1 MHLYTTYA
9 QIVHNNGSMQKTER
23 QELLLK
29 LISAE
34 RIASQAELARRLRSR
49 SFNVT
54 QASISRD
61 LDELGVIKTSGVY
74 TLPQKPSGAAVFG
87 LRSLETSGDSLIVAK
102 CDSGLASAAAVKI
115 DAARVAE
122 IVGTIAGDDTIFVA
136 VKDTKSQRAAMKK
149 IWEIFDRL
157 G

>member
-1 MHLYTTYA
+1 
-9 QIVHNNGSMQKTER
+9 MQKSRR

-49 SFNVT
+49 NFDVT

-61 LDELGVIKTSGVY
+61 LDELGVIKSAGVY
-74 TLPQKPSGAAVFG
+74 TLPQRPRGAAVFG
-87 LRSLETSGDSLIVAK
+87 LRSLQASGDSLIVAK

-115 DAARVAE
+115 DAGRISE
-122 IVGTIAGDDTIFVA
+122 IVGTIAGDDTIFIA
-136 VKDTKSQRAAMKK
+136 VRDARAQRAAMKK
-149 IWEIFDRL
+149 IWEIFDE
-157 G
+157 